1 MKVSGSIPVSG
12 GVSQLPPY
20 LRHAGAVG
28 EQVNFISD
36 PAVGV
41 ARRHGSVF
49 QGEFSVGAQP
59 PASFTDAQGWRST
72 TWHSGGG
79 EYVVL
84 TRAGT
89 RTPGCAMPAVQVWD
103 VKNKQFLGLTQ
114 APSDTLLESLHSG
127 GVSAF
132 CGTSKFGFL
141 AGNTITPVGSVTPA
155 YLAAESSS
163 QGAVWV
169 RGGVSDRTYTV
180 TVQRSSGAPVTVKYT
195 TPQAAYPGILD
206 TSSIPWYK
214 PVLPPASETA
224 TVPVS
229 VLEAPSRGL
238 VYLPHS
244 MITLVSVT
252 VTDSEG
258 RTISPVSSP
267 MVVQAQRYFLPLG
280 DYASVPAMFLSS
292 AHIGDTVTVA
302 YSYKVIGTSTVLSS
316 TEIRVVG
323 QAERQGYAFLTQPFS
338 IGHPSISGLTLK
350 MADWGNLADT
360 AFFYNPDMSPSY
372 MLFHA
377 AQIGKTVTALG
388 QRPKMETNGDYQRL
402 VDDAKIGYERN
413 VTAYLLEAAHKTTPA
428 YIAEELRRRL
438 ADSGVSTTRFESH
451 IAVSA
456 HGLVLTVDD
465 GGDGTMLRAADSE
478 VASTDDLT
486 DWHFPGK
493 VVKVRPA
500 DGTAYFYLVA
510 RAKGTGA
517 GFQEVIWTEGA
528 GEVQTVTQAL
538 CFLYIAG
545 STAYLAST
553 PAHMQAISGTDCPDY
568 QPSGCGDS
576 SQIPPLAFLGS
587 KITLLTLF
595 QDRLLI
601 GSGGT
606 LTVSASGDYLRLYPS
621 SVVTVPADSAFE
633 VKAQGSDSD
642 TLRHAAFFGRDLFI
656 FGDIRQY
663 AITGQQVLAPTN
675 ASLSVISSLQRVA
688 DVAPVSVGGLLF
700 LAAKGERGTAVSQ
713 MRPSLDPD
721 NPDII
726 SVSTSLTSYLGGGPL
741 EMARRNNPDTV
752 YLRAKGRPNKVFAFR
767 FTDGGQGRAHEA
779 WYCWQFA
786 DKLGTLLAIRPTVEG
801 VIAFFLRQGVSGAY
815 LVADLCQEAVE
826 LSDRPYL
833 DSLRPL
839 STLLAGG
846 STTLATTGWF
856 AAYSSEAARPF
867 IGSSLEGLAQ
877 TRLLYGDAGLW
888 IGAPQSTSVEITAP
902 TPKDRNGSPNRQALL
917 TVGTVSVSASDSSGL
932 YASTPKWAQPMLVR
946 RVGDSGVIGQ
956 VPVGDWQQVVAVAQN
971 AKDLRLS
978 LSAMKWYPLTITGV
992 DYTGQLFDRPVRL

>member
-1 MKVSGSIPVSG
+1 MKVSGAIPVAW

-20 LRHAGAVG
+20 LRHVGAVG

-36 PAVGV
+36 PAVGA

-49 QGEFSVGAQP
+49 QGEFPVGAQP
-59 PASFTDAQGWRST
+59 AASFEDAQGWRST
-72 TWHSGGG
+72 TWNSGGG

-84 TRAGT
+84 TRTGS
-89 RTPGCAMPAVQVWD
+89 RTMGCGLPAVQVWD
-103 VKNKQFLGLTQ
+103 VKNKQFLGLRQ
-114 APSDTLLESLHSG
+114 DPSDTLLESLHSG
-127 GVSAF
+127 GVSTF

-141 AGNTITPVGSVTPA
+141 AGNSITPAGSITPA
-155 YLAAESSS
+155 FLAAESSA
-163 QGAVWV
+163 QGAIWV

-180 TVQRSSGAPVTVKYT
+180 TVQRSSGSPVTVKYT

-206 TSSIPWYK
+206 TSSIPWYT
-214 PVLPPASETA
+214 PALPPVSETA
-224 TVPVS
+224 TTSVS

-238 VYLPHS
+238 VYLP
-244 MITLVSVT
+244 VSGVELLSLS

-258 RTISPVSSP
+258 KPLSATPNP
-267 MVVQAQRYFLPLG
+267 LVVQAQRYFLPVKRYNG
-280 DYASVPAMFLSS
+280 IPAMFLSS
-292 AHIGDTVTVA
+292 AHIGDSVTVS
-302 YSYKVIGTSTVLSS
+302 YSYTPIGSSTVISR
-316 TEIRVVG
+316 TDVREVG
-323 QAERQGYAFLTQPFS
+323 QTQRQGYAYLTVPFHL
-338 IGHPSISGLTLK
+338 GYPSIPGLTLGW
-350 MADWGNLADT
+350 AEWASLAVT
-360 AFFYNPDMSPSY
+360 EFFYNPEMSQEYLMFDES
-372 MLFHA
+372 
-377 AQIGKTVTALG
+377 QIGKTFTASG
-388 QRPKMETNGDYQRL
+388 QRSVMVTNGDYQRL

-428 YIAEELRRRL
+428 YIAEELRRML
-438 ADSGVSTTRFESH
+438 ADKGISATRFESH

-456 HGLVLTVDD
+456 QGLVLTTDD
-465 GGDGTMLRAADSE
+465 GGDGTLLRAADSE
-478 VASTDDLT
+478 VSSTDDLT

-510 RAKGTGA
+510 QAKGTGT

-538 CFLYIAG
+538 CFLYISG
-545 STAYLAST
+545 GTAYLAST
-553 PAHMQAISGTDCPDY
+553 PARMQALAGVDCPDY

-576 SQIPPLAFLGS
+576 AQIPPLAFIGS

-726 SVSTSLTSYLGGGPL
+726 SVSTSLTNYLGEEPL

-767 FTDGGQGRAHEA
+767 FTDGGQGRTHEA
-779 WYCWQFA
+779 WYCWQF
-786 DKLGTLLAIRPTVEG
+786 DTKLGTLLAIRPTVAG
-801 VIAFFLRQGVSGAY
+801 VLAFFLRQGPSGAY

-846 STTLATTGWF
+846 SVTSSTAGWF
-856 AAYSSEAARPF
+856 AAYSSEAQRPF
-867 IGSSLEGLAQ
+867 IGSGLETLAQ
-877 TRLLYGDAGLW
+877 TRTLYGDTGLW
-888 IGAPQSTSVEITAP
+888 IGAPQSTSVELTAP

-932 YASTPKWAQPMLVR
+932 YASTPKWGQPMLVR

-956 VPVGDWQQVVAVAQN
+956 VPVGDWQQTVAVAQN
-971 AKDLRLS
+971 AKDMQLS
-978 LSAMKWYPLTITGV
+978 LSAVKWYPLTITGV